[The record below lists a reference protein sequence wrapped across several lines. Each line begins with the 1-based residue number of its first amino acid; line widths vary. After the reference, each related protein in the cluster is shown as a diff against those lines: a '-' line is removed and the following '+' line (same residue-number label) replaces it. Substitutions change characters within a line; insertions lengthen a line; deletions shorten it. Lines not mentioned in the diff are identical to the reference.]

1 VLSGENYYGFENYNG
16 YREIIMRKGL
26 VFVISGPAGSGKG
39 TVVKLLRE
47 MIPTLGFSVSATTR
61 APRPGE
67 VDGVNYH
74 YMSREDFKR
83 LLDDG
88 MILEHTEYCGN
99 FYGTLKSE
107 AEKVLAEGRDIIL
120 EIEVEGALQVKRLL
134 PDDTVTVMLI
144 APDRDELERR
154 LRGRGTETDEV
165 IVKRLE
171 RAIDEVALAEKYD
184 YVVTNETNLESECA
198 EKIRSIIT
206 AEHLKYRLM
215 KETVD
220 LYRG

>member
-1 VLSGENYYGFENYNG
+1 M
-16 YREIIMRKGL
+16 EIIMKKGL
-26 VFVISGPAGSGKG
+26 IFVISGPAGSGKG

-74 YMSREDFKR
+74 FISREDFKD
-83 LLDDG
+83 LLENG

-120 EIEVEGALQVKRLL
+120 EIEVDGALQVKGLL
-134 PDDTVTVMLI
+134 PEDTVSIMLI
-144 APDRDELERR
+144 APDKDELERR

-165 IVKRLE
+165 IKKRLA

-184 YVVTNETNLESECA
+184 YVVTNETDHSDECA
-198 EKIRSIIT
+198 EKIRNIIN
-206 AEHLKYRLM
+206 AENLKYRLM
-215 KETVD
+215 KDTLD

>member
-1 VLSGENYYGFENYNG
+1 
-16 YREIIMRKGL
+16 MRKGL
-26 VFVISGPAGSGKG
+26 IFVISGPAGSGKG

-120 EIEVEGALQVKRLL
+120 EIEVDGALQVKRLL

-154 LRGRGTETDEV
+154 LRGRGTETDDV
-165 IVKRLE
+165 IVKRLA
-171 RAIDEVALAEKYD
+171 RAVDEVALAEKYD
-184 YVVTNETNLESECA
+184 YIVTNETDKSDECA

-206 AEHLKYRLM
+206 AEHLKYALM
-215 KETVD
+215 RDTIDRYSAE
-220 LYRG
+220 

>member
-1 VLSGENYYGFENYNG
+1 
-16 YREIIMRKGL
+16 MRKGL
-26 VFVISGPAGSGKG
+26 IFVISGPAGSGKG

-61 APRPGE
+61 VPRPGE

-74 YMSREDFKR
+74 FMSRDDFKR

-88 MILEHTEYCGN
+88 LILEHTEYCGN

-120 EIEVEGALQVKRLL
+120 EIEVDGALQVKGLM
-134 PDDTVTVMLI
+134 PDDTVTIMLI
-144 APDRDELERR
+144 APDKEELERR
-154 LRGRGTETDEV
+154 LRGRGTETDDV
-165 IVKRLE
+165 IAKRLA

-184 YVVTNETNLESECA
+184 YVVINETDHSDDCA
-198 EKIRSIIT
+198 DQIRSIIT
-206 AEHLKYRLM
+206 AEHLKYSLM

-220 LYRG
+220 HYRS